1 MTQLKNTYQSN
12 SHGPISLED
21 YLQLISETKQINTE
35 KEAELI
41 RRIYESDED
50 AVRELV
56 EANLWIVISI
66 AKQYQNMGLSLRNL
80 ILEGNLGILSAAGR
94 LVNFENF
101 NFSTYAAGWVR
112 QSILQAITEHF
123 WISSL
128 KSNSNGYGNRIEIVL
143 QQINKNFLSEP
154 ILDKLPLEYA

>member
-1 MTQLKNTYQSN
+1 MTHLKNTNHSN
-12 SHGPISLED
+12 SNDRISLED
-21 YLQLISETKQINTE
+21 YLQLISETKKINAV

-41 RRIYESDED
+41 RRIYESDGD

-66 AKQYQNMGLSLRNL
+66 AKQYQHVGLSLRNL
-80 ILEGNLGILSAAGR
+80 IHEGNLGLLSAAGR
-94 LVNFENF
+94 LVNSEHF

-128 KSNSNGYGNRIEIVL
+128 KLNNNGYGNRIDTVL
-143 QQINKNFLSEP
+143 HQINKNFLSEP
-154 ILDKLPLEYA
+154 IINELSLK